1 MEIQTAA
8 IVGLGALGVMY
19 GHHLSAHLPPEALR
33 IVADPGRIERYR
45 REGVYCNG
53 ERCRFHYVSPGEGAG
68 PADLLL
74 FTVKFG
80 DLDGAM
86 RAARSQVGPNTV
98 ILSLLNG
105 IRSEEIVGRTFG
117 ESKVLYSV
125 AQGMDAVKAGNR
137 MTYQHMGI
145 ICFGDGEPGVI
156 SEKTK
161 AVARFFDRTKLPHEV
176 STDMRRRLWSKFMV
190 NVGVNQTA
198 AIFSCGYGGIQRE
211 GLARDTMIAAMR
223 EVLLLSEYEGVH
235 LTQEDLDYWLRLLGG
250 LNPEG
255 KPSLQQDIEAKRHS
269 EVELFSGTVLAL
281 GEKHGLTFPVNRML
295 YEKIKEMES
304 RF

>member
-1 MEIQTAA
+1 
-8 IVGLGALGVMY
+8 
-19 GHHLSAHLPPEALR
+19 
-33 IVADPGRIERYR
+33 
-45 REGVYCNG
+45 
-53 ERCRFHYVSPGEGAG
+53 
-68 PADLLL
+68 
-74 FTVKFG
+74 
-80 DLDGAM
+80 
-86 RAARSQVGPNTV
+86 
-98 ILSLLNG
+98 
-105 IRSEEIVGRTFG
+105 
-117 ESKVLYSV
+117 
-125 AQGMDAVKAGNR
+125 
-137 MTYQHMGI
+137 
-145 ICFGDGEPGVI
+145 
-156 SEKTK
+156 
-161 AVARFFDRTKLPHEV
+161 
-176 STDMRRRLWSKFMV
+176 MV

>member
-1 MEIQTAA
+1 
-8 IVGLGALGVMY
+8 
-19 GHHLSAHLPPEALR
+19 
-33 IVADPGRIERYR
+33 
-45 REGVYCNG
+45 
-53 ERCRFHYVSPGEGAG
+53 
-68 PADLLL
+68 
-74 FTVKFG
+74 
-80 DLDGAM
+80 M

-250 LNPEG
+250 LNPRASR
-255 KPSLQQDIEAKRHS
+255 PSSRTS
-269 EVELFSGTVLAL
+269 RRSGTVKWSCFRARCWPGGKARPHLP
-281 GEKHGLTFPVNRML
+281 GEPDAV
-295 YEKIKEMES
+295 
-304 RF
+304 

>member
-1 MEIQTAA
+1 MEIRTAA

-19 GHHLSAHLPPEALR
+19 GHHLSARLPPESLR
-33 IVADPGRIERYR
+33 IVADAGRIERYR
-45 REGVYCNG
+45 REGVTCNG
-53 ERCRFHYVSPGEGAG
+53 ERCRFHYVTPDESAE

-80 DLDGAM
+80 DLDDAIQ
-86 RAARSQVGPNTV
+86 AARGQVGPNTV

-105 IRSEEIVGRTFG
+105 ICSEEIVGRTFG
-117 ESKVLYSV
+117 ENKVLLSV

-137 MTYQHMGI
+137 MTYQHMGV
-145 ICFGDGEPGVI
+145 ICFGDKEPGI
-156 SEKTK
+156 SEKTG

-198 AIFSCGYGGIQRE
+198 AIFSCGYGGIQRQ
-211 GLARDTMIAAMR
+211 GTARDTMIAAMR
-223 EVLLLSEYEGVH
+223 EVLVLSEYEGVH
-235 LTQEDLDYWLRLLGG
+235 LTQEDLDYWLRLLDG
-250 LNPEG
+250 LNPGG
-255 KPSLQQDIEAKRHS
+255 KPSMQQDVESKRRT

-281 GEKHGLTFPVNRML
+281 GEKHGLDFPVNRML
-295 YEKIKEMES
+295 HEKIREMES
-304 RF
+304 RY